1 MTKRF
6 SALDAMI
13 RDIVSNTRA
22 RSAHVELLVAVT
34 QLVNASGADPCVVVG
49 SLIEGIV
56 TTVAERVPPVERA
69 DIAISAVCLL
79 RDRLMERSAI

>member
-13 RDIVSNTRA
+13 RDIVAKTRA
-22 RSAHVELLVAVT
+22 RSDHVEVLVAVT
-34 QLVNASGADPCVVVG
+34 QLINTDGADPYVVVG

-56 TTVAERVPPVERA
+56 TTVAERVPPEQRA
-69 DIAISAVCLL
+69 DIAIKTVRLL
-79 RDRLMERSAI
+79 RDYLTEHGVV